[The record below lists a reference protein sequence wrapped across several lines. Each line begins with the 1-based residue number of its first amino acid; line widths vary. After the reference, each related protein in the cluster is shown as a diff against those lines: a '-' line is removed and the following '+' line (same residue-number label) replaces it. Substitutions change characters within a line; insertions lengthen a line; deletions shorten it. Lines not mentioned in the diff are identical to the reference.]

1 MKRNKSKVMIRKLQ
15 KSKAQSILEYSLL
28 IMVIAAALM
37 AMQKYIRRAM
47 NARLKQVQEELDE
60 SSR

>member
-1 MKRNKSKVMIRKLQ
+1 MLLKLT
-15 KSKAQSILEYSLL
+15 KKGQSILEYSLL

>member
-1 MKRNKSKVMIRKLQ
+1 MIDDKKGLRKKCQ
-15 KSKAQSILEYSLL
+15 NVLEYSLL

-37 AMQKYIRRAM
+37 AMQKYLRRAF

>member
-1 MKRNKSKVMIRKLQ
+1 MVDNKKKFRRKCQ
-15 KSKAQSILEYSLL
+15 NVLEYSLL

-37 AMQKYIRRAM
+37 AMHKYLRRAF

>member
-1 MKRNKSKVMIRKLQ
+1 
-15 KSKAQSILEYSLL
+15 
-28 IMVIAAALM
+28 MVVAAALM
-37 AMQKYIRRAM
+37 AMQKYVRRAM

>member
-1 MKRNKSKVMIRKLQ
+1 MKVNKDVLEKKC
-15 KSKAQSILEYSLL
+15 QSVLEYSLL

-37 AMQKYIRRAM
+37 AMHKYVSRAF